1 MESGT
6 KLQRLEGFR
15 RLCKDRGVPFTEQRR
30 LILDTVL
37 DLDDHPTA
45 DQVHAALRRR
55 QPGVSR
61 ATVYRTLE
69 GLARMGVITKACHPG
84 KAVRYDRR
92 TEVHHHLVCM
102 RCDEVIDLS
111 DPRLDSLPVPDT
123 TAFGFEVTDLR
134 VQLRGTCRRCR
145 DQEEMP

>member
-1 MESGT
+1 MSEPT
-6 KLQRLEGFR
+6 REQRRDDFG
-15 RLCKDRGVPFTEQRR
+15 RLCRERGVPLTDQRR
-30 LILDTVL
+30 IVFEAVL

-45 DQVHAALRRR
+45 DQVHASLARRS
-55 QPGVSR
+55 PGVSR

-102 RCDEVIDLS
+102 RCDEVIDITE
-111 DPRLDSLPVPDT
+111 PRFDSLPIPDT
-123 TAFGFEVTDLR
+123 KALGFRVDDMR
-134 VQLRGTCRRCR
+134 VQLRGLCRRCS
-145 DQEEMP
+145 QEEDTR